1 MKSSSSLA
9 SFFGWAAVWFCV
21 TTVAWMQ
28 VSAWTSY
35 PAAGIAHIVLGAGT
49 NNWVRSIHKE
59 PGLLQVN
66 TRIRISMP
74 EKDQESGTAEL
85 VAEAK
90 PANYAY
96 GLPLFIALLLASGSK
111 RFFWRVLV
119 GYAVLLIPQ
128 TFSLVF
134 DILKQII
141 VVADSPAALGV
152 AWWQMEGIALGYQF
166 GSLLL
171 PALAPVALWL
181 WLDREF
187 FAAVIIDGWLR
198 KAAAE
203 CE

>member
-9 SFFGWAAVWFCV
+9 SFFGWAVVWFCV
-21 TTVAWMQ
+21 TTIAWMQ

-35 PAAGIAHIVLGAGT
+35 PAAGIAHIVLGADT

-59 PGLLQVN
+59 PDLLQVN

-85 VAEAK
+85 VA
-90 PANYAY
+90 
-96 GLPLFIALLLASGSK
+96 
-111 RFFWRVLV
+111 
-119 GYAVLLIPQ
+119 
-128 TFSLVF
+128 
-134 DILKQII
+134 
-141 VVADSPAALGV
+141 DSPAALGV
-152 AWWQMEGIALGYQF
+152 AWWQMEGIALGYQS

-203 CE
+203 